1 MMNDFTVA
9 STKETNLFMQ
19 QYCRSEK
26 SRLSIIKHFAVET
39 EVYEVLAPGQQVYSW
54 INGGKL
60 IGDTVIAFLVKDL
73 YNLKIY
79 YPVFP
84 ESIGKQLLKAWGMPL
99 PPKWSIYAYDNKQL
113 YMEKADEF
121 NQEMR
126 RLLLYGRLFISLQQ
140 RGFCPMP
147 YSFKEIYLQLNKFS
161 NDSVDVSVVRMVNAV
176 LREYLHVKGRFMNC
190 NNLQDFIAYLHK
202 NILYC
207 HLSTQIFPDCGSYWR
222 KRMNNAIF
230 RRVHGNL

>member
-9 STKETNLFMQ
+9 ATKETNLFMQ

-26 SRLSIIKHFAVET
+26 SRLSIIKYFAVEP

-60 IGDTVIAFLVKDL
+60 IGDTVIAFQMKDL

-84 ESIGKQLLKAWGMPL
+84 ENIGKQLLKAWRMPL
-99 PPKWSIYAYDNKQL
+99 PPKWSIYAADYKKL
-113 YMEKADEF
+113 YTKAEAADPL

-176 LREYLHVKGRFMNC
+176 LREYLHMKSRFMNC
-190 NNLQDFIAYLHK
+190 NNLQDFIAYLHNK
-202 NILYC
+202 YTL
-207 HLSTQIFPDCGSYWR
+207 LSFVNADFSGLRQLLTQEDEQCYF
-222 KRMNNAIF
+222 
-230 RRVHGNL
+230 